1 MIVPRYVPGQWFA
14 VVTDGTVALL
24 APQTMPAVVTEV
36 WEALR
41 AGSTLDSQLE
51 TLTSGHLGVLPPFAL
66 VSVTAGVVRGYLRGD
81 VELET
86 AGGTLVPGSADP
98 VPPWPG
104 EHRPD
109 GVVVHTGISAQR
121 WVAVEVQAPDAMT
134 VRVSARQGGGQR
146 TAHEL
151 PVLSGVVT
159 AGLVSVV
166 LHESAAAAPEP
177 VASSAHPGAPVAVDG
192 EPDDVVEFDEE
203 LFGQTVLDPASL
215 ARREAVATA
224 PVAAQTPAPPPAP
237 GPAAPPAA
245 GPDPLQAPAPAEV
258 PVPAE
263 GPAPS
268 EAPAPAEVP
277 APAPAEAPADVDA
290 ATSPRAPVLSA
301 VPPPPILRPVPASA
315 VRLSE
320 EDHDGLTIMS
330 SDLVEIRKQLPSW
343 TGQELP
349 GPFAVPTEVA
359 PAKLVLS
366 SGQVVNLD
374 RTILIGR
381 APIVSRVSNRD
392 LPRLVTVESPN
403 HDISRTHAQVKA
415 EGDRVFVT
423 DLDSTNGVLLAL
435 PGEPPAR
442 IRTGVPTVLPVGATV
457 DIGDGVTF
465 QVVRN

>member
-14 VVTDGTVALL
+14 IVTDGTVALL
-24 APQTMPAVVTEV
+24 APQTMPAVVSEV

-51 TLTSGHLGVLPPFAL
+51 SLTSGQLGVLPPFAL
-66 VSVTAGVVRGYLRGD
+66 VSVTSGVVRGYLRGD

-104 EHRPD
+104 EDRPE
-109 GVVVHTGISAQR
+109 GVVVHTGVSAQR
-121 WVAVEVQAPDAMT
+121 WVAVEVKDPDAMT
-134 VRVSARQGGGQR
+134 VRVSARHGGGQR
-146 TAHEL
+146 TEREL

-166 LHESAAAAPEP
+166 LHEAAAAEP
-177 VASSAHPGAPVAVDG
+177 GPGASSGRHSAPATAEA
-192 EPDDVVEFDEE
+192 EPADLVEFDEE
-203 LFGQTVLDPASL
+203 LFGQTILDPASL
-215 ARREAVATA
+215 VRREA
-224 PVAAQTPAPPPAP
+224 AAS
-237 GPAAPPAA
+237 AA
-245 GPDPLQAPAPAEV
+245 GPTPAQAQAPAQTQ
-258 PVPAE
+258 
-263 GPAPS
+263 APTR
-268 EAPAPAEVP
+268 AQ
-277 APAPAEAPADVDA
+277 
-290 ATSPRAPVLSA
+290 APVLHP
-301 VPPPPILRPVPASA
+301 VPPPPVLRPVPASA

-349 GPFAVPTEVA
+349 GPFAVPTETA
-359 PAKLVLS
+359 PAKLTLS
-366 SGQVVNLD
+366 TGQVVNLD

-392 LPRLVTVESPN
+392 LPRLVTVESPS

-423 DLDSTNGVLLAL
+423 DLDSTNGVLLTI

-442 IRTGVPTVLPVGATV
+442 IRAGVPTVVPVGATV